1 MNSSHKKSRVL
12 CCGTFDY
19 LHPGHESF
27 LKQASALGNELY
39 VVIAR
44 DSNVVKLKGRRP
56 DHNEL
61 MRKKKVEN
69 LSIAQ
74 KVVLG
79 NEGLNLLQIV
89 HELNPDVIALGYDQH
104 CPENLITSFPAVRIK
119 KLDSFQP
126 KKFKSS
132 VIRKQFYP

>member
-1 MNSSHKKSRVL
+1 MNNTQERIRVL

-132 VIRKQFYP
+132 VIRKQFYS

>member
-1 MNSSHKKSRVL
+1 MNNIQGRIRVL

-27 LKQASALGNELY
+27 LRQASALGNQLY

-61 MRKKKVEN
+61 VRKARVEN
-69 LSIAQ
+69 LGIAQ
-74 KVVLG
+74 KVFLG

-104 CPENLITSFPAVRIK
+104 CPENLITSFPMVRIR
-119 KLDSFQP
+119 KLDSFEP
-126 KKFKSS
+126 ERFKSS
-132 VIRKQFYP
+132 VIRKQFRP

>member
-1 MNSSHKKSRVL
+1 MNNTQERIRVL